1 MEKKTLKGSYLVD
14 GLFFTFYKVPPTL
27 TLKQAP
33 SLFSPHSFQALETQ
47 SLVTLNLGP
56 IGSQALV
63 MVGKVNTKEG

>member
-1 MEKKTLKGSYLVD
+1 
-14 GLFFTFYKVPPTL
+14 L

-33 SLFSPHSFQALETQ
+33 PLLSPYSFQALETQ

-63 MVGKVNTKEG
+63 MVGKVSTKEG